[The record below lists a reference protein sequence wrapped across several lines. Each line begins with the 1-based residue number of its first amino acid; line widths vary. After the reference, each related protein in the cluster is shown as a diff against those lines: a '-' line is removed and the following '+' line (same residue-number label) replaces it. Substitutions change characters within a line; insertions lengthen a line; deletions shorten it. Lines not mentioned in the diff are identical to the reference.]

1 MTAKQTSKLNTNPQR
16 DRFSNFVVDLRPQ
29 KALKS
34 AERLAPGPI
43 VKEQLSRISNQ
54 VKKMKPDL
62 LRPEKTIFARIRAL
76 KFSYRL
82 PSFKFSFFRQRRSP
96 WQDFKFKRE
105 KEFQA
110 LVRAVRP
117 SRHLKKFKF
126 SKIPPIRA
134 NWYGPLLSFAVV
146 LILIIIPFK
155 LLAYFHVGDFSAWE
169 QEIKLQSKTAV
180 ANLLAGA
187 QAVSQQDFQGADD
200 NFQAAGANFLAAQAE
215 LSHINDSLLALAS
228 FSNNPE
234 IKLAAQSKNF
244 LAAGATA
251 SSLGRN
257 LVLATDKLLD
267 SQQTDFSVRLSSFL
281 EYGSKAVE
289 EAESLEKIIS
299 RIKVTDL
306 PEEYRGQFI
315 ALSQQTSRLAA
326 TLGSFVEAGQKFK
339 EVLGLTRDKRYL
351 IVFQNNAELRASGG
365 FLGSY
370 ALVDIRQGGIKNLEV
385 PAGGS
390 YDTEAGR
397 RVSVVAP
404 EPLWLVDPLWHFW
417 DANWWPDWPTTAKN
431 LMWFYEK
438 SGGPTVDGVIGV
450 TPSVVESL
458 LEITGPIDMGEEY
471 GLVINSDNFWETV
484 ERVVERNNLAIS
496 HPQEIDSIP
505 SIPATAI
512 VSSIPLLQ
520 DLENNSD
527 NKPKK
532 IIGDLLVR
540 IMEVLPSKLDRDNLP
555 KILSVFEQNM
565 SAKHIL
571 LYFSDP
577 QLQAELAQHNWSG
590 EIRST
595 RADYLMVVNTNIA
608 GQKSDRLMQEAI
620 DHQSEITSDGSI
632 INTINI
638 TRTHKGI
645 KNEPLTGVRNVDW
658 LRIYVPEGSELLEA
672 SGFRRPDDIYLQDRP
687 EASWQ
692 NRPELLAENSARI
705 DQASLTKIYEENN
718 KTVFANWLMVDPG
731 ETAVVTIKYRLPYN
745 LYHLSTSQG
754 WREHLNSW
762 LNPGDREL
770 IPYSLLVQKQP
781 GAAPSS
787 FTSRLQLPSGLDVF
801 WRYPDDLPVSK
812 NSWEISSMLDKDKY
826 WSIIVR
832 NNK

>member
-1 MTAKQTSKLNTNPQR
+1 MTAKQTFKFNTNPQR
-16 DRFSNFVVDLRPQ
+16 DRFSNFVVDLRHQTAQ
-29 KALKS
+29 KS
-34 AERLAPGPI
+34 TERLVSAPI
-43 VKEQLSRISNQ
+43 VKQQLSRLSRQ
-54 VKKMKPDL
+54 VKKMKPNL
-62 LRPEKTIFARIRAL
+62 LSSEKTFLGWIRDL
-76 KFSYRL
+76 QFSYRL
-82 PSFKFSFFRQRRSP
+82 PSFKFSFLKRQRSP
-96 WQDFKFKRE
+96 WQEFKIKRE
-105 KEFQA
+105 KEFQV
-110 LVRAVRP
+110 LVKAVKPSKHFKKLNFRKIQPARA
-117 SRHLKKFKF
+117 S
-126 SKIPPIRA
+126 
-134 NWYGPLLSFAVV
+134 WYSPLLSFAVV

-155 LLAYFHVGDFSAWE
+155 LLAYFHIGDFSAWE
-169 QEIKLQSKTAV
+169 QDIKLQSKTAV
-180 ANLLAGA
+180 SNLLAGA
-187 QAVSQQDFQGADD
+187 QAVSRQDFQGADD
-200 NFQAAGANFLAAQAE
+200 SFQAASASFLAAQAE
-215 LSHINDSLLALAS
+215 LSHINDGLLALAS
-228 FSNNPE
+228 FSDNPE

-244 LAAGATA
+244 LAAGTIA

-257 LVLATDKLLD
+257 LVLATDRLFD
-267 SQQTDFSVRLSSFL
+267 NQQTDFSTRLSNFL

-289 EAESLEKIIS
+289 EAESLEKAIG
-299 RIKVTDL
+299 RIKVNDL
-306 PEEYRGQFI
+306 PEEYRGQFSV
-315 ALSQQTSRLAA
+315 LSKQISHLSS
-326 TLGSFVEAGQKFK
+326 TLGGFVEAGQKFK

-458 LEITGPIDMGEEY
+458 LEITGPIDMGQEY
-471 GLVINSDNFWETV
+471 GLVIDSDNFWETV
-484 ERVVERNNLAIS
+484 ERVVERDNLAIS
-496 HPQEIDSIP
+496 HPQEVNSVP
-505 SIPATAI
+505 PVPATAI

-571 LYFSDP
+571 LYFSDSY
-577 QLQAELAQHNWSG
+577 LQAELAQRNWGG
-590 EIRST
+590 EVRST
-595 RADYLMVVNTNIA
+595 QADYLMVVNTNIA
-608 GQKSDRLMQEAI
+608 GQKSDRLMQEVI
-620 DHQSEITSDGSI
+620 DHQSEISADGSI
-632 INTINI
+632 VNTINI
-638 TRTHKGI
+638 TRTHTGI

-672 SGFRRPDDIYLQDRP
+672 YGFRRPDDVYLQDRP
-687 EASWQ
+687 ETSWQ
-692 NRPELLAENSARI
+692 NLPGLSAENSARI

-745 LYHLSTSQG
+745 LYHLNVSQG
-754 WREHLNSW
+754 WREQLNSW
-762 LNPGDREL
+762 LNPGNRDL

-781 GAAPSS
+781 GATPSS
-787 FTSRLQLPSGLDVF
+787 FTSHLQLPSGLDVF
-801 WRYPDDLPVSK
+801 WRYPDDLSVDQTGWK
-812 NSWEISSMLDKDKY
+812 TSSMLDKDKY